1 MVIPSAPVAK
11 LANLIFVAPAC
22 TLFPSKGFTSAGFM
36 RMVKS
41 RVILTTPPSLYQM
54 KASPA
59 SAVS

>member
-1 MVIPSAPVAK
+1 MVMPSAPVAK

-41 RVILTTPPSLYQM
+41 RVILTTPPSL
-54 KASPA
+54 
-59 SAVS
+59 